1 MKITNSRFLPVL
13 LISFSLIYNS
23 CASRIGYKMGKKAD
37 DNNPFIEI
45 VNREYYEKIKRSQ
58 KISVHFWDNRS
69 KFGMFWGIQEEYL
82 ILKTEMKIEEI
93 NLEDIQSIEI
103 KWKNYRNMKWLGLG
117 VGLALDF
124 VLVGLLYVAFILSID
139 NLNFGT

>member
-37 DNNPFIEI
+37 DNNPVIEI
-45 VNREYYEKIKRSQ
+45 VNREDYETIKRSQ
-58 KISVHFWDNRS
+58 KIGVHFWDNRS

-93 NLEDIQSIEI
+93 NLEEIQSIEI
-103 KWKNYRNMKWLGLG
+103 KSKNYRNMKWLGLG
-117 VGLALDF
+117 VGLALDS
-124 VLVGLLYVAFILSID
+124 VLVGLLYVAYNLSTED
-139 NLNFGT
+139 LAFAN